1 MWYRIPYREN
11 PDLIS
16 ISDKRHFN
24 NRNHLSHRTIE
35 LRYKTLDTQLK
46 GLQKEMFR
54 QRGYFVNQCT
64 QGRAMGAKQAQPHL
78 SRTAESHQS
87 SLIEHLVY
95 LSNDAPGANGILK
108 LFH

>member
-1 MWYRIPYREN
+1 MWYRIPYREK
-11 PDLIS
+11 PDFIS
-16 ISDKRHFN
+16 ISTKRHFN
-24 NRNHLSHRTIE
+24 NSSHLFHRTIE
-35 LRYKTLDTQLK
+35 RRCKTLDTQLK

-64 QGRAMGAKQAQPHL
+64 QGRAMGAELAQPHL

-87 SLIEHLVY
+87 SLIEHLIY
-95 LSNDAPGANGILK
+95 LSNDAPGANGIVK